1 MSQPGVP
8 VCPGPPAEGD
18 CGNDAP
24 SWHCRPCLESRRPS
38 TLGLRASSTTST
50 VLVCSDRRLGVRV
63 RRPQRN
69 AKMDRFRRRISRKKV
84 TRPLGAAHISR
95 CCHDISFYIF
105 LRYSRHYYHLPS
117 EPHRP
122 HSSLEFDHRTLHST
136 DSPRMLGFGP
146 SVSERLYARRPNESR
161 SHHFFPRRCT
171 GGGEPRLGVRDQ
183 VACSSKLTGKR

>member
-18 CGNDAP
+18 CGNDTP

-38 TLGLRASSTTST
+38 TLGLRASSSISA

-95 CCHDISFYIF
+95 CCHGISFYIF

-117 EPHRP
+117 EPPRP
-122 HSSLEFDHRTLHST
+122 HSSLEFDHRTLHRNPQT
-136 DSPRMLGFGP
+136 HQECLALVRL
-146 SVSERLYARRPNESR
+146 SVSVFAPGGQTKVAHITSSR
-161 SHHFFPRRCT
+161 A
-171 GGGEPRLGVRDQ
+171 GALA
-183 VACSSKLTGKR
+183 VASLDSEFETRWPAPQN